1 MLTALDHIIIGVR
14 DLEQAST
21 NFSQRLGLVASGGG
35 IHPTGGTANRIIVI
49 GDTYLELIAV
59 RTPAE
64 AQQSMLTRLAKGE
77 GYLNFV
83 LASND
88 IEHDSASMA
97 QRGVSMLGPTPGQ
110 LKSAGGRSRGWS
122 RTNVERPDLTQH
134 YPFLI
139 QHDSTGEE
147 RRFRLA
153 GWTEPPAHPLGAV
166 KVLSTTIAVAN
177 LAEAAP
183 RFQYI
188 YGLQPSENYT
198 GEADGWEAMLV
209 AFPLGQPGYP
219 PGVPLPWTHAPYHG
233 RDTPGGYPGGG
244 GQSFELAEPLP
255 LATDDPTIDVA
266 GPLPEEGALSQHL
279 QTFGESLCR
288 MTIAVRNLAASR
300 RYLDEHAVT
309 YTYEE
314 KQHPVLWISPHESCG
329 AAIVLHES
337 VA

>member
-14 DLEQAST
+14 DLEQSSA
-21 NFSQRLGLVASGGG
+21 NFSQRLGLLASGGG
-35 IHPTGGTANRIIVI
+35 THPSGGTANRIIVI

-59 RTPAE
+59 NIPAE
-64 AQQSMLTRLAKGE
+64 AQQSMLTRLARGE

-88 IEHDSASMA
+88 IEADSASMA
-97 QRGVSMLGPTPGQ
+97 QRGVSILGPAPGQ
-110 LKSAGGRSRGWS
+110 LKSADGRSRGWS

-153 GWTEPPAHPLGAV
+153 GWAEPPAHPLGAV
-166 KVLSTTIAVAN
+166 KVLSTTIAVSD

-183 RFQYI
+183 RFERI
-188 YGLQPSENYT
+188 YGIQPSANFT

-209 AFPLGQPGYP
+209 AFAL
-219 PGVPLPWTHAPYHG
+219 
-233 RDTPGGYPGGG
+233 DEG

-255 LATDDPTIDVA
+255 LAIDDPTVDT
-266 GPLPEEGALSQHL
+266 GPLPEEGALSHHL

-288 MTIAVRNLAASR
+288 MTLAVRDLAASR

-314 KQHPVLWISPHESCG
+314 KQHPVLWISPHEACG
-329 AAIVLHES
+329 AAIVLHEV